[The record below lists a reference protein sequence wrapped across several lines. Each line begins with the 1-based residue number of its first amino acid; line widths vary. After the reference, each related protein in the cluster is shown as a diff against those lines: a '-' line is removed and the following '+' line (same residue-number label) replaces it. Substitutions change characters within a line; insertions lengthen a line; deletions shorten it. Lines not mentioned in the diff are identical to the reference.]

1 MTDNGRTE
9 LTSHGEA
16 EELLPWYANG
26 QLDEA
31 DRAIVDAHLSSCAYC
46 RQQLAIERRLIK
58 EFQAIE
64 PKIESGWTRLRGRIA
79 SDSQLPT
86 VRAPRPTRLA
96 EAWGFLTRP
105 AIATLA
111 AAQLA
116 FFIVAGSALLWLSR
130 PAYHVLGSPP
140 PAAGGNV
147 VIIFRADA
155 TEQDIRDVLKSA
167 GATIVDGPT
176 PANAYVLHV
185 AADRRQMVLKTLQAN
200 DIVQL
205 AQPIDGGGS

>member
-64 PKIESGWTRLRGRIA
+64 PKIGEK
-79 SDSQLPT
+79 T
-86 VRAPRPTRLA
+86 VNIFDDP
-96 EAWGFLTRP
+96 G
-105 AIATLA
+105 
-111 AAQLA
+111 QA
-116 FFIVAGSALLWLSR
+116 FANAMSR
-130 PAYHVLGSPP
+130 
-140 PAAGGNV
+140 AGGNDRIV
-147 VIIFRADA
+147 VFGSFLTVAGVMA
-155 TEQDIRDVLKSA
+155 AKKSS
-167 GATIVDGPT
+167 
-176 PANAYVLHV
+176 LH
-185 AADRRQMVLKTLQAN
+185 
-200 DIVQL
+200 
-205 AQPIDGGGS
+205 